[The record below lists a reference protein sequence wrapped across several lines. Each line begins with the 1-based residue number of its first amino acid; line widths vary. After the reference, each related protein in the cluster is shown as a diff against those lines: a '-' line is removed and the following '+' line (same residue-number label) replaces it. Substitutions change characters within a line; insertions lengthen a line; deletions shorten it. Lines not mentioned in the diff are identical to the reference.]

1 MTPSSRENRRFLN
14 RQLIESQR
22 LKKLVSNHPLM
33 GPLLNQREDEFRQE
47 LAQIPQA
54 AREPRTVL
62 FFTGDPVYGSRG
74 IDAQFAATVL
84 SPFLEMV
91 KTEYAVEKHGRVG
104 ERGPRKDEGEA
115 RLMLTGLPR
124 GSFGIELS
132 QPQSDNLFAEEQ
144 LSEVLV
150 RLTDLLS
157 SASKS
162 DEEFVHALGE
172 VSPRVYGRLPEF
184 FKVLNDNH
192 ASIRMQTGD
201 LEMEIDESHIPKALE
216 RVSSVKTTEDEI
228 DKVGTFRGATLDTWK
243 FDFRGDD
250 RESISGRISSDLDE
264 DRVTEMLPL
273 TNHKCIA
280 RLKETKIVTQNGVVR
295 TRYELINLTPS
306 NEQPNPTPQAQDE

>member
-1 MTPSSRENRRFLN
+1 MKPSPRENRRFLN

-22 LKKLVSNHPLM
+22 LRELVSDHPLM
-33 GPLLNQREDEFRQE
+33 GPLLSQREDEFRQE
-47 LAQIPQA
+47 LAQIPHG

-62 FFTGDPVYGSRG
+62 FFTGDPVYGSQG

-91 KTEYAVEKHGRVG
+91 KTEYSVEKHGRVG
-104 ERGPRKDEGEA
+104 ERGPRKDEDEA

-162 DEEFVHALGE
+162 DEEFVHALGD
-172 VSPRVYGRLPEF
+172 VSPRVYGRLPDF

-201 LEMEIDESHIPKALE
+201 LEMEIDQQHISRALE
-216 RVSSVKTTEDEI
+216 RVSSVKTIEDEV
-228 DKVGTFRGATLDTWK
+228 DMEGAFRGATLDTWK
-243 FDFRGDD
+243 FDFRREDG
-250 RESISGRISSDLDE
+250 ESITGRISSDLDE
-264 DRVTEMLPL
+264 TRVAEMLAH
-273 TNHKCIA
+273 TNRKCVA
-280 RLKETKIVTQNGVVR
+280 RLKETKIITQSGVVR
-295 TRYELINLTPS
+295 TRYELIDLTPS
-306 NEQPNPTPQAQDE
+306 DNQDNPTPQAQGE